1 MNKTIMILED
11 EQHFHTLYEAM
22 LEDTGCEIIST
33 CDGYDALSKLEEK
46 KPDLI
51 ILDILLDIM
60 PGDTFFLYL
69 KGMSEYADIPVIINS
84 SLSEKRYKNLK
95 KIDPNLVCIEKSYL
109 ARDRLLDEIEKKL
122 SYSSHSAYVV
132 QT

>member
-1 MNKTIMILED
+1 MSKSIMIVED
-11 EQHFHTLYEAM
+11 EQHFHALYKVM
-22 LEDTGCEIIST
+22 LEDTGCEIISAY
-33 CDGYDALSKLEEK
+33 DGYDALSKLEEK

-60 PGDTFFLYL
+60 TGDTFFLYL
-69 KGMSEYADIPVIINS
+69 KGMPEYADIPVIIIS
-84 SLSEKRYKNLK
+84 ALSKTHYKSLK

-109 ARDRLLDEIEKKL
+109 SREKLLDEIEKKL
-122 SYSSHSAYVV
+122 SYSSHSAYAV

>member
-22 LEDTGCEIIST
+22 LEDTGCEIISA

-69 KGMSEYADIPVIINS
+69 KGMSEYADIPVIIIS
-84 SLSEKRYKNLK
+84 ALSGKHYKSLK
-95 KIDPNLVCIEKSYL
+95 KRDPNLVCIEKSYL
-109 ARDRLLDEIEKKL
+109 TRERLLEEIENKL
-122 SYSSHSAYVV
+122 CYSSNSD
-132 QT
+132 